1 MEIKSERRCK
11 AFKNDRPA
19 SISTV
24 FSKAAKACRS
34 IILIF
39 ILLSGKDPKDVGH
52 NHFCMFYFL
61 LGGVPYIF
69 GVTRC
74 NFGLSPSIFGSAN
87 HWYSPSPSK
96 ASPLAQEPLLL
107 SSPSEKL

>member
-39 ILLSGKDPKDVGH
+39 ILLSEKSLGQNLSQALLVSLKTNKRRSRSNSSTISDD
-52 NHFCMFYFL
+52 FL
-61 LGGVPYIF
+61 KY
-69 GVTRC
+69 
-74 NFGLSPSIFGSAN
+74 
-87 HWYSPSPSK
+87 
-96 ASPLAQEPLLL
+96 E
-107 SSPSEKL
+107 